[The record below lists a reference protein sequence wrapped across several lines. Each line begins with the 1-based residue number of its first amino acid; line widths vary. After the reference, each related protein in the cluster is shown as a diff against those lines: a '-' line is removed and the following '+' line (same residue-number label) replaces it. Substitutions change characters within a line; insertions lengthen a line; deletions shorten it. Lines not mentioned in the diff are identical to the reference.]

1 LHLGCTV
8 AHLEENLSAKE
19 YGEWVEFFNLE
30 PFGWEAQCYSS
41 GIVAATIANVNRDAK
56 KKPKPF
62 EAIDFVPGAKR
73 TTKKI
78 DPKALKAQLQL
89 AHAGMLA
96 GLKNKGRQTKQKKGR
111 YGRGC

>member
-1 LHLGCTV
+1 
-8 AHLEENLSAKE
+8 
-19 YGEWVEFFNLE
+19 
-30 PFGWEAQCYSS
+30 
-41 GIVAATIANVNRDAK
+41 VNRDSK

-96 GLKNKGRQTKQKKGR
+96 GLKNKGQQTKRNPRKSPRYREGHERANRAGGSVRAKRDPANRGRPYKKHNQKSPVEE
-111 YGRGC
+111 